1 MGLWGYGG
9 CGAVGGLLP
18 GLRGYGGCGVTE
30 PCGYGVPPA
39 LWEPPPHGS
48 VAGNPTA
55 TEPSAPT
62 ARCRGATFNPPPSAP
77 PPARRRGLTEAPPPH
92 PPHTP
97 PGRGLRGARPP
108 VRPRPPGR
116 AEGGAGPRGAGPGGA
131 LGAPGAV
138 EAVVGAV
145 GAVRGRPRRRSPSPP
160 APLTCAALR
169 RPSGPRT
176 LPTLLRPPPLI
187 GGRGAKSRPPL
198 RLIGSR
204 APRGAGIR
212 ETLRRPIGERPRPI
226 ATVGQSPSG
235 AAVPIGRRQPSGGPI
250 GVAPSVAASRCC
262 APSWRTATERTGR
275 PRRAGRGGAGG
286 AG

>member
-1 MGLWGYGG
+1 M
-9 CGAVGGLLP
+9 GAVA
-18 GLRGYGGCGVTE
+18 LRGRAVMGSLPRCGSSPRTA
-30 PCGYGVPPA
+30 PLRGT
-39 LWEPPPHGS
+39 PPP
-48 VAGNPTA
+48 P
-55 TEPSAPT
+55 
-62 ARCRGATFNPPPSAP
+62 NPPPPPRGAAGRPLTPRRPPRPPRGAAASQKRP
-77 PPARRRGLTEAPPPH
+77 PPT